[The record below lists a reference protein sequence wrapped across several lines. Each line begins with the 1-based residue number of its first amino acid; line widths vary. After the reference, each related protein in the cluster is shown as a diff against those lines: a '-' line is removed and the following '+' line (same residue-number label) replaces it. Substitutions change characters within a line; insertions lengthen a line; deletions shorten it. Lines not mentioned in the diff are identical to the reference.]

1 MYGLMSERPL
11 LISSLLDH
19 AARYHGKTE
28 IISSDSEGKITR
40 SNYNEVNTRAKK
52 IAQALIKLGAQRGDT
67 IAKMAWSNVRHY
79 ELYFGISGIGS
90 ICHTINPRLFTE
102 QLIFII
108 NDAKDKFLFV
118 DIDFIPLIEKLFDKV
133 GFIQKLIVLCDK
145 KEMPQSSTINN
156 LICYEELIE
165 RENGE
170 FSWPMFDEKTASSL
184 CYTSGTTGNPKG
196 VLYAHRSTVIHAFA
210 AAAPD
215 AMNLSARD
223 VIMPIAPMFH
233 ANAWAIPYVTTMV
246 GAKLVL
252 PGRNLDGKSVQH
264 LIESECV
271 TFTAA
276 VPTIW
281 LMLFEY
287 LEQSGKKLES
297 LKSCVVGGSACPRFM
312 MEKFYEKYGVEV
324 LHCWGMTE
332 TSPIGTI
339 NRPLHKHAGQS
350 FTERLD
356 IAVKQGRPVY
366 GVEIKITDENGIT
379 LPNNGKDFGNLWI
392 RGPWICSGYL
402 NIKNS
407 ETHAEDDWFL
417 TGDVATID
425 ADGFMQITDRTK
437 DVIKSGGEWIS
448 SIEIENF
455 AIGHSSVMEAGVIG
469 VFHPKWDERP
479 LLILVKNENTEV
491 TKEEILEFLKD
502 KIASWWMPDD
512 VVFVDS
518 LPHTATGKIQKMV
531 LREQFKDYKLE
542 VE

>member
-1 MYGLMSERPL
+1 MQGLISDRPL
-11 LISSLLDH
+11 LISSLLEH
-19 AARYHGKTE
+19 AAKYHGSTE
-28 IISSDSEGKITR
+28 IISADSKDKITR
-40 SNYNEVNTRAKK
+40 SNYNNVNLRSKK
-52 IAQALIKLGAQRGDT
+52 IAQSLIKLGAQEGDA
-67 IAKMAWSNVRHY
+67 IATMAWSNLRHY

-90 ICHTINPRLFTE
+90 ICHTINPRLFPE
-102 QLIFII
+102 QLVFII
-108 NDAKDKFLFV
+108 NDAKDKFLFI
-118 DIDFIPLIEKLFDKV
+118 DPDFIPLIEKLMDKISSV
-133 GFIQKLIVLCDK
+133 QKIIVLCDK
-145 KEMPQSSTINN
+145 NDMPNSNIIEN
-156 LICYEELIE
+156 LICYEDLISNE
-165 RENGE
+165 DGN
-170 FSWPMFDEKTASSL
+170 FNWPIFDEKTASSL

-252 PGRNLDGKSVQH
+252 PGRHLDGESVQK
-264 LIESECV
+264 LIENEQV

-339 NRPLHKHAGQS
+339 NRPLAKHHGQS
-350 FTERLD
+350 FSERLD

-402 NIKNS
+402 NIENS
-407 ETHAEDDWFL
+407 ETHGKDDWFM

-425 ADGFMQITDRTK
+425 KDGYMQITDRTK

-455 AIGHSSVMEAGVIG
+455 AVGHPSVMEAGVIG
-469 VFHPKWDERP
+469 VIHPKWDERP
-479 LLILVKNENTEV
+479 LLVIVKNENTEV
-491 TKEEILEFLKD
+491 SKEEILEFLKD

-518 LPHTATGKIQKMV
+518 LPHTATGKIQKLA
-531 LREQFKDYKLE
+531 LREQFKDYKF
-542 VE
+542 

>member
-1 MYGLMSERPL
+1 MNGLMSERPL

-19 AARYHGKTE
+19 AARYHGNTE
-28 IISSDSEGKITR
+28 IISSDSDSIITR
-40 SNYNEVNTRAKK
+40 SNYKKVNTRAKK
-52 IAQALIKLGAQRGDT
+52 IAQALLKLGAQKSDT
-67 IAKMAWSNVRHY
+67 IATMAWSNVRHY
-79 ELYFGISGIGS
+79 ELYFGVSGIGS
-90 ICHTINPRLFTE
+90 ICHTINPRLFPE

-108 NDAKDKFLFV
+108 NDAKDKFLFI
-118 DIDFIPLIEKLFDKV
+118 DIDFIPLIESLISKISIIKK
-133 GFIQKLIVLCDK
+133 IIVLCDK
-145 KEMPQSSTINN
+145 NQMPKSSIIKN
-156 LICYEELIE
+156 LICYEELLDK
-165 RENGE
+165 ENGKFE
-170 FSWPMFDEKTASSL
+170 WPTFDERTASSL

-196 VLYAHRSTVIHAFA
+196 VLYGHRSTVIHAFA

-215 AMNLSARD
+215 AMNLSAKD

-252 PGRNLDGKSVQH
+252 PGRNLDGKSVQG

-287 LEQSGKKLES
+287 LEQSGKKLET

-339 NRPLHKHAGQS
+339 NRPLPKHKGQN
-350 FTERLD
+350 FAQRLD

-366 GVEIKITDENGIT
+366 GVEIKIADENGIT

-402 NIKNS
+402 NIENS
-407 ETHAEDDWFL
+407 ETHGEDDWFL

-425 ADGFMQITDRTK
+425 PDGFMQITDRTK

-455 AIGHSSVMEAGVIG
+455 AVGHSSVNGSRSYRSI
-469 VFHPKWDERP
+469 
-479 LLILVKNENTEV
+479 
-491 TKEEILEFLKD
+491 
-502 KIASWWMPDD
+502 S
-512 VVFVDS
+512 S
-518 LPHTATGKIQKMV
+518 
-531 LREQFKDYKLE
+531 
-542 VE
+542 

>member
-11 LISSLLDH
+11 LISSLLEH
-19 AARYHGKTE
+19 AARYHGNTE
-28 IISSDSEGKITR
+28 IISSDSDSNITR
-40 SNYNEVNTRAKK
+40 SNYKKVNTRAKK
-52 IAQALIKLGAQRGDT
+52 IAQALLKLGAQKSDT
-67 IAKMAWSNVRHY
+67 IATMAWSNVRHY
-79 ELYFGISGIGS
+79 ELYFGVSGIGS
-90 ICHTINPRLFTE
+90 ICHTINPRLFPD

-108 NDAKDKFLFV
+108 NDAKDKFLFI
-118 DIDFIPLIEKLFDKV
+118 DIDFIPLIESLISKISIIKK
-133 GFIQKLIVLCDK
+133 IIVLCDK
-145 KEMPQSSTINN
+145 DQMPKSSIIKN
-156 LICYEELIE
+156 LICYEELLDK
-165 RENGE
+165 ENGKFE
-170 FSWPMFDEKTASSL
+170 WPTFDERTASSL

-196 VLYAHRSTVIHAFA
+196 VLYGHRSTVIHAFA

-215 AMNLSARD
+215 AMNLSAKD

-252 PGRNLDGKSVQH
+252 PGRNLDGKSVQG

-287 LEQSGKKLES
+287 LEQSGKKLET

-339 NRPLHKHAGQS
+339 NRPLPKHKGQN
-350 FTERLD
+350 FAQRLD

-366 GVEIKITDENGIT
+366 GVEIKIADENGIT
-379 LPNNGKDFGNLWI
+379 LPNNGKDCGNLWI

-402 NIKNS
+402 NIEGS
-407 ETHAEDDWFL
+407 DTHGEDDWFL

-425 ADGFMQITDRTK
+425 SDGFMQITDRTK

-455 AIGHSSVMEAGVIG
+455 AVGHPSVKEAGVIG
-469 VFHPKWDERP
+469 IFHPKWDERP

-518 LPHTATGKIQKMV
+518 LPHTATGKIQKLV

>member
-1 MYGLMSERPL
+1 MQGLMSDRPL
-11 LISSLLDH
+11 LISSLIDH
-19 AARYHGKTE
+19 AARYHGDTE
-28 IISSDSEGKITR
+28 IVSSDAEEKITR
-40 SNYNEVNTRAKK
+40 SNYKEVNTRSKK
-52 IAQALIKLGAQRGDT
+52 IAQALTKLGIKPGDT
-67 IAKMAWSNVRHY
+67 IATMAWSNVRHY

-90 ICHTINPRLFTE
+90 ICHTINPRLFPE
-102 QLIFII
+102 QLVFIM
-108 NDAKDKFLFV
+108 NDAKDKFIFIDL
-118 DIDFIPLIEKLFDKV
+118 DFISLMEKLFDKLKT
-133 GFIQKLIVLCDK
+133 IQKVIVLCK
-145 KEMPQSSTINN
+145 KEDMPNSDITEN
-156 LICYEELIE
+156 LICYEDLIDN
-165 RENGE
+165 ENGI
-170 FSWPMFDEKTASSL
+170 FDWPIFDEKMASSL

-215 AMNLSARD
+215 AMSLSARD
-223 VIMPIAPMFH
+223 VVMPIAPMFH
-233 ANAWAIPYVTTMV
+233 ANAWAIPYVSTMV

-252 PGRNLDGKSVQH
+252 PGRNLDGKSVQS
-264 LIESECV
+264 LIENEKV

-287 LEQSGKKLES
+287 LEQSGKKLDS

-339 NRPLHKHAGQS
+339 NRALPKHEGQS
-350 FTERLD
+350 FSERLD

-379 LPNNGKDFGNLWI
+379 LPSNGKDFGNLWI

-402 NIKNS
+402 NIENS
-407 ETHAEDDWFL
+407 ETHGKDDWFL

-455 AIGHSSVMEAGVIG
+455 AVAHPSVMEAAVIG

-479 LLILVKNENTEV
+479 LLILVRNENSEV
-491 TKEEILEFLKD
+491 SKEEILNFLKG

-518 LPHTATGKIQKMV
+518 LPHTATGKIQKLV

>member
-1 MYGLMSERPL
+1 MHGLISDRPL
-11 LISSLLDH
+11 LISSLLEH

-28 IISSDSEGKITR
+28 IISADSKDKITR
-40 SNYNEVNTRAKK
+40 SNYENVNIRSKK
-52 IAQALIKLGAQRGDT
+52 LAQALIKLGAKKGDT
-67 IAKMAWSNVRHY
+67 VATMAWSNLRHY
-79 ELYFGISGIGS
+79 ELYFGVSGIGS
-90 ICHTINPRLFTE
+90 ICHTINPRLFPE
-102 QLIFII
+102 QLVFII
-108 NDAKDKFLFV
+108 NDAKDKFLFIDV
-118 DIDFIPLIEKLFDKV
+118 DFIPLIEKLMDK
-133 GFIQKLIVLCDK
+133 ISTIEKIIVLCDK
-145 KEMPQSSTINN
+145 ENMPESDIIKN
-156 LICYEELIE
+156 LISYEELINN
-165 RENGE
+165 ENGD
-170 FSWPMFDEKTASSL
+170 FDWPIFEEKTASSL

-233 ANAWAIPYVTTMV
+233 ANAWAIPYVTTMI

-252 PGRNLDGKSVQH
+252 PGRHLDGESVQS
-264 LIESECV
+264 LIENEKV

-339 NRPLHKHAGQS
+339 NRPLSKHAGQS
-350 FTERLD
+350 FSERLD
-356 IAVKQGRPVY
+356 VAVKQGRPVY
-366 GVEIKITDENGIT
+366 GVEIKITDESGSI

-402 NIKNS
+402 NIENS
-407 ETHAEDDWFL
+407 ETHGEDDWFM

-425 ADGFMQITDRTK
+425 EDGFMQITDRTK

-455 AIGHSSVMEAGVIG
+455 AVGHPSVMEAGVIG

-479 LLILVKNENTEV
+479 LLIIVKNENTEV
-491 TKEEILEFLKD
+491 SKEEILEFLKG
-502 KIASWWMPDD
+502 KIVSWWMPDD

-518 LPHTATGKIQKMV
+518 LPHTATGKIQKLA
-531 LREQFKDYKLE
+531 LREQFKDYKF
-542 VE
+542 

>member
-1 MYGLMSERPL
+1 MNGLMSERPL

-19 AARYHGKTE
+19 AARYHGNTE
-28 IISSDSEGKITR
+28 IISSDSDGIITR
-40 SNYNEVNTRAKK
+40 SNYQKVNIRAKK
-52 IAQALIKLGAQRGDT
+52 LAQALIKLGAKKGDT
-67 IAKMAWSNVRHY
+67 IATMAWSNLRHY
-79 ELYFGISGIGS
+79 ELYFGVSGIGT
-90 ICHTINPRLFTE
+90 ICHTINPRLFPE

-108 NDAKDKFLFV
+108 NDAKDKFLFI
-118 DIDFIPLIEKLFDKV
+118 DIDFIPLIENLLDKV
-133 GFIQKLIVLCDK
+133 DILEKIIVLCDTNQ
-145 KEMPQSSTINN
+145 MPSSSKLSN
-156 LICYEELIE
+156 LICYEDLLD
-165 RENGE
+165 GE
-170 FSWPMFDEKTASSL
+170 EGNFEWPMFDEKTASSL

-196 VLYAHRSTVIHAFA
+196 VLYSHRSTVIHAFA

-223 VIMPIAPMFH
+223 TIMPIAPMFH

-252 PGRNLDGKSVQH
+252 PGRNLDGKSVQF
-264 LIESECV
+264 LIESESV
-271 TFTAA
+271 SFTAA

-287 LEQSGKKLES
+287 LEQTGKKLDS

-339 NRPLHKHAGQS
+339 NRPLPKHKGQS

-366 GVEIKITDENGIT
+366 GIEIKITDESGIL
-379 LPNNGKDFGNLWI
+379 LPNNGKDFGNLWV

-402 NIKNS
+402 NIENS
-407 ETHAEDDWFL
+407 ETHVEDDWFL

-455 AIGHSSVMEAGVIG
+455 AVGHPSVMEAGVIG

-479 LLILVKNENTEV
+479 LLIIVKNENLEV
-491 TKEEILEFLKD
+491 TKDEILSFLKD
-502 KIASWWMPDD
+502 KIASWWMPND

-518 LPHTATGKIQKMV
+518 LPHTATGKIQKLQ
-531 LREQFKDYKLE
+531 LREQFKDYKFNL
-542 VE
+542 

>member
-1 MYGLMSERPL
+1 MLGLISDRPL
-11 LISSLLDH
+11 LISSLLEH
-19 AARYHGKTE
+19 AARYHGDVE
-28 IISSDSEGKITR
+28 IISADSKDKITR
-40 SNYNEVNTRAKK
+40 SNYENVNIRSKK
-52 IAQALIKLGAQRGDT
+52 VAQALTRLGAKKGDT
-67 IAKMAWSNVRHY
+67 LATMAWSNLRHY
-79 ELYFGISGIGS
+79 ELYFGVSGIGS
-90 ICHTINPRLFTE
+90 ICHTINPRLFPE
-102 QLIFII
+102 QLVFII
-108 NDAKDKFLFV
+108 NDAKDKFLFI
-118 DIDFIPLIEKLFDKV
+118 DIDFIPLIENLIDQTPTLEK
-133 GFIQKLIVLCDK
+133 IIVLCDK
-145 KEMPQSSTINN
+145 GSMPDSTILKN
-156 LICYEELIE
+156 LICYEELINNE
-165 RENGE
+165 DGNYN
-170 FSWPMFDEKTASSL
+170 WPMFDEKTASSL

-252 PGRNLDGKSVQH
+252 PGRHLDGESVQK
-264 LIESECV
+264 LIEEEKV

-287 LEQSGKKLES
+287 LELSGKKLDS

-339 NRPLHKHAGQS
+339 NRPLAKHVGQS
-350 FTERLD
+350 FSERLD
-356 IAVKQGRPVY
+356 VAVKQGRPVY

-379 LPNNGKDFGNLWI
+379 LANNGNDFGNLWI

-402 NIKNS
+402 NIENS
-407 ETHAEDDWFL
+407 ETHGEDDWFM

-425 ADGFMQITDRTK
+425 EDGYMQITDRTK

-455 AIGHSSVMEAGVIG
+455 AVGHPSIMEAAVIG
-469 VFHPKWDERP
+469 IFHPKWDERP
-479 LLILVKNENTEV
+479 LLILVKNDNKEV
-491 TKEEILEFLKD
+491 TKDEILSFLKD
-502 KIASWWMPDD
+502 KIVSWWMPDE
-512 VVFVDS
+512 VEFIDS
-518 LPHTATGKIQKMV
+518 LPHTATGKIQKLA

-542 VE
+542 VK

>member
-52 IAQALIKLGAQRGDT
+52 IAQALIKLGAQKGDT
-67 IAKMAWSNVRHY
+67 IATMAWSNVRHY

-133 GFIQKLIVLCDK
+133 SFIQKLIVLCDK

-165 RENGE
+165 SEDGE

-264 LIESECV
+264 LIESERV

-339 NRPLHKHAGQS
+339 NRPLLKHAGQS
-350 FTERLD
+350 FNERLD
-356 IAVKQGRPVY
+356 IAVKQGRPIY

-402 NIKNS
+402 NIENS
-407 ETHAEDDWFL
+407 ETHTEDDWFL

-455 AIGHSSVMEAGVIG
+455 AVGHSSVMEAGVIG

-479 LLILVKNENTEV
+479 LLILVKNENSEV

-518 LPHTATGKIQKMV
+518 LPHTATGKIQKLV

>member
-1 MYGLMSERPL
+1 MNGLMSERPL

-19 AARYHGKTE
+19 AARYHGNTE
-28 IISSDSEGKITR
+28 IISSDSDGIITR
-40 SNYNEVNTRAKK
+40 SNYQKVNIRAKK
-52 IAQALIKLGAQRGDT
+52 LAQALIKLGAKKGDT
-67 IAKMAWSNVRHY
+67 IATMAWSNLRHY
-79 ELYFGISGIGS
+79 ELYFGVSGIGT
-90 ICHTINPRLFTE
+90 ICHTINPRLFPE

-108 NDAKDKFLFV
+108 NDAKDKFLFI
-118 DIDFIPLIEKLFDKV
+118 DIDFIPLIDRVAHKVDILEK
-133 GFIQKLIVLCDK
+133 IIVLCDK
-145 KEMPQSSTINN
+145 NQMPSSSKLSN
-156 LICYEELIE
+156 LICYEDLLD
-165 RENGE
+165 GE
-170 FSWPMFDEKTASSL
+170 EGNFEWPMFDEWNSIAL
-184 CYTSGTTGNPKG
+184 NYTSGTTGNPKG
-196 VLYAHRSTVIHAFA
+196 VVYHHRSTVIHAFA

-215 AMNLSARD
+215 AMNLSALD
-223 VIMPIAPMFH
+223 TIMPIAPNVSCKCLGIIFF
-233 ANAWAIPYVTTMV
+233 TMV

-252 PGRNLDGKSVQH
+252 PGRNLDGKSVQF
-264 LIESECV
+264 LIESESV
-271 TFTAA
+271 SFTAA

-287 LEQSGKKLES
+287 LEQTGKKLDS

-339 NRPLHKHAGQS
+339 NRPLPKHKGQS

-366 GVEIKITDENGIT
+366 GIEIKITDESGIL
-379 LPNNGKDFGNLWI
+379 LPNNGKDFGNLWV

-402 NIKNS
+402 NIENS
-407 ETHAEDDWFL
+407 ETHVEDDWFL

-455 AIGHSSVMEAGVIG
+455 AVGHPSVMEACVVGVP
-469 VFHPKWDERP
+469 HPKWDERP
-479 LLILVKNENTEV
+479 LLIIVKNENLEV
-491 TKEEILEFLKD
+491 TKDVYKEITTPRE
-502 KIASWWMPDD
+502 MGYD
-512 VVFVDS
+512 VVFVDFS
-518 LPHTATGKIQKMV
+518 QHTATGKIQKLQ
-531 LREQFKDYKLE
+531 LREQFKDYKFNL
-542 VE
+542 